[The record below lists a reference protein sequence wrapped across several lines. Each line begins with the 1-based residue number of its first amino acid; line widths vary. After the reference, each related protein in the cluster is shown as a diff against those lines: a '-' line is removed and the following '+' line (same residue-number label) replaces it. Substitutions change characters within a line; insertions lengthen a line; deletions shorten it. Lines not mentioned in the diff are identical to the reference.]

1 MYAYMYIRQNVP
13 VCMDAVRET
22 HVSTIHEREA
32 LEKVLCMSVYIRRS
46 DLPTLSYV
54 VVCYKHTNYIL
65 CQYVVVVLFI
75 YFVCG
80 INVCTITSCDDV
92 SPNIMLCLCIFECM
106 SAFKVLIRI

>member
-46 DLPTLSYV
+46 ELPTLSYV

-75 YFVCG
+75 YFVC
-80 INVCTITSCDDV
+80 VY
-92 SPNIMLCLCIFECM
+92 
-106 SAFKVLIRI
+106 